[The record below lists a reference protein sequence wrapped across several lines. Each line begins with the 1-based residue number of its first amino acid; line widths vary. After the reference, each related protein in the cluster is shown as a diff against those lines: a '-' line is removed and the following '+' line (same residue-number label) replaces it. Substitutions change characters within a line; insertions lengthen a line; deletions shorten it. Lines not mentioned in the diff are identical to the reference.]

1 MSTGIRDAAPS
12 PPPPA
17 MPVWSKWS
25 AHDLAGVSRLAVQGP
40 EAQERPF
47 ECTGD
52 LQREKHPSWP
62 FPPLLLPGSL
72 FSLFRSDLHRGG
84 GLFLETLWNTE
95 AMRLLL
101 RGTGKRVGMWASRV
115 QYQPGRS
122 PPSAS
127 SLFRQPDPEP
137 HRPQQD
143 PLSEQLPAEYQ
154 QPAQWGARRPGQ
166 PQHPAATALHL
177 CARAAPHPGL
187 QEHPSSLPPFPGPG
201 LSLIPG
207 SVHVCPVELGPGAGP
222 QALFLCGS
230 DRGRL
235 PGGKVA
241 QVLSK

>member
-1 MSTGIRDAAPS
+1 MSAQGTCSEKSIPLGLSLPCCC
-12 PPPPA
+12 
-17 MPVWSKWS
+17 
-25 AHDLAGVSRLAVQGP
+25 LGVSSPSAALT
-40 EAQERPF
+40 
-47 ECTGD
+47 CTGA
-52 LQREKHPSWP
+52 E
-62 FPPLLLPGSL
+62 
-72 FSLFRSDLHRGG
+72 
-84 GLFLETLWNTE
+84 GLFPETLWNTE
-95 AMRLLL
+95 AVRLLL

-177 CARAAPHPGL
+177 HACAAPHPGL
-187 QEHPSSLPPFPGPG
+187 QECPSSLPPLPGPG

-207 SVHVCPVELGPGAGP
+207 SVHVCPMDLGPGAGP

>member
-1 MSTGIRDAAPS
+1 MCGAQRLRGGLL
-12 PPPPA
+12 
-17 MPVWSKWS
+17 S
-25 AHDLAGVSRLAVQGP
+25 AQGTCSEKSIPLGLSLPCCCLGVSSPSAALT
-40 EAQERPF
+40 
-47 ECTGD
+47 CTGA
-52 LQREKHPSWP
+52 E
-62 FPPLLLPGSL
+62 
-72 FSLFRSDLHRGG
+72 
-84 GLFLETLWNTE
+84 GLFPETLWNTE
-95 AMRLLL
+95 AVRLLL

-177 CARAAPHPGL
+177 HACATPHPGL
-187 QEHPSSLPPFPGPG
+187 QECPSSLPPLPGPG

-207 SVHVCPVELGPGAGP
+207 SVHVCPMDLGPGAGP